1 MWAHK
6 TWWDSESPAGLR
18 KDGSWGKLLGA
29 GPGCQIQGKLEGVQ
43 TWTSSQGGYALRGQ
57 SRVEATPGSCWG
69 LSLAEGRGKAHPPFE
84 STGLANATPWWP

>member
-43 TWTSSQGGYALRGQ
+43 TWTSSQGG
-57 SRVEATPGSCWG
+57 
-69 LSLAEGRGKAHPPFE
+69 
-84 STGLANATPWWP
+84 

>member
-29 GPGCQIQGKLEGVQ
+29 GPDPGETGRGTDLDQLSGWL
-43 TWTSSQGGYALRGQ
+43 SSQRPVLCRSN
-57 SRVEATPGSCWG
+57 SRELLGP
-69 LSLAEGRGKAHPPFE
+69 E
-84 STGLANATPWWP
+84 SS